1 MSAHKSDPLTGG
13 GAEEDGRP
21 IGIPARFVMVPVCF
35 YVCDSIPSHSLGRL
49 TFLLGYTSVGIW
61 NSPFVFGFMPNRTT
75 KKYLEAAWFEAGQ
88 KEMLIC

>member
-1 MSAHKSDPLTGG
+1 MCAT
-13 GAEEDGRP
+13 
-21 IGIPARFVMVPVCF
+21 
-35 YVCDSIPSHSLGRL
+35 PSHSLGRL

-61 NSPFVFGFMPNRTT
+61 NSPFIFGFMPNRTT